1 MSHDESSER
10 TGRVPG
16 APTPVEGHGGS
27 HATAVA
33 AAHGVRTMFTLSGAH
48 VFPMYDAAEKEDHG
62 VALLDVRHEQT
73 AAFAAEATGKL
84 TRSPGLAVL
93 TAGPGV
99 TNGVSALAQASFSGA
114 PMVVIGGR
122 APAGRWGTGSLQEF
136 DHVPVV
142 APVTVSAETA
152 RDTAD
157 IAAATHRAFTA
168 ARTAHRGPAFLD
180 VHMDHFFDRSASVRP
195 GPGYADDGT
204 PLGPPLGSTGD
215 SEGAWP
221 GRPAGADRLPD
232 TDAVDRIAD
241 LLVRAARPVLV
252 LGSDVWAD
260 GAEDA
265 ALRCVETLGLPVIPN
280 GMGRGIVP
288 AGHPLLVGK
297 ARGMAFGTADVVIVV
312 GTPLDFRLGYG
323 MFGGKE
329 GATPA
334 TVVHIADSPAQLSH
348 HASPAVATAG
358 DLELV
363 LDALIDSVERRLR
376 TGAGRPDWSGWAT
389 SLREKAEAAHAA
401 DLELFSA
408 AADPIHPAR
417 IYGELLPRL
426 AEDAVVVGDGGDFV
440 SYAGKF
446 IEPARPG
453 NWLDPGPFG
462 CLGAGLGAAI
472 AARIA
477 RPSSQVV
484 LLLGDGAAGFSLID
498 VDTLVRH
505 RLPVVMVMGN
515 NGAWGLEKGPM
526 QMLYGYDVIADLA
539 PRTRYDEVVR
549 ALGGAGEMVT
559 DPAQIGPA
567 LDRAFASGVPYLV
580 NVVTDVEAMY
590 PRSTFG
596 V

>member
-1 MSHDESSER
+1 MSQSQPSDR
-10 TGRVPG
+10 TVQD
-16 APTPVEGHGGS
+16 AVEGHGGS

-62 VALLDVRHEQT
+62 ITLLDVRHEQT
-73 AAFAAEATGKL
+73 AAFAAEAAGKL

-114 PMVVIGGR
+114 PMVVLGGR
-122 APAGRWGTGSLQEF
+122 APAARWGTGSLQEF

-168 ARTAHRGPAFLD
+168 ARSAHRGPAFLD
-180 VHMDHFFDRSASVRP
+180 VHMDHFFDRCESVR
-195 GPGYADDGT
+195 
-204 PLGPPLGSTGD
+204 
-215 SEGAWP
+215 AWP
-221 GRPAGADRLPD
+221 GFDAEGSPVAAPDRSPD

-241 LLVRAARPVLV
+241 LLAGAARPVLV

-260 GAEDA
+260 GAENA
-265 ALRCVETLGLPVIPN
+265 ARRCAEALGLPTIPN
-280 GMGRGIVP
+280 GMGRGILP
-288 AGHPLLVGK
+288 AGHPLLVTK
-297 ARGMAFGTADVVIVV
+297 ARGMAFGAADLVVVV

-323 MFGGKE
+323 IFGGKD

-334 TVVHIADSPAQLSH
+334 KVVHIADSEGQLSH
-348 HASPAVATAG
+348 HASPTVATAG
-358 DLELV
+358 ELGLV
-363 LDALIDSVERRLR
+363 LDALVEATQKRPS
-376 TGAGRPDWSGWAT
+376 RPDWSSWTA
-389 SLREKAEAAHAA
+389 SLREKADATHAA

-408 AADPIHPAR
+408 SADPIHPAR

-426 AEDAVVVGDGGDFV
+426 AEDAVVIGDGGDFV
-440 SYAGKF
+440 SFAGKF

-505 RLPVVMVMGN
+505 KLPVVMVMGN
-515 NGAWGLEKGPM
+515 NAAWGLEKGPM

-549 ALGGAGEMVT
+549 SLGGAGEMVT

-580 NVVTDVEAMY
+580 NVVTDVEAVY

>member
-1 MSHDESSER
+1 MSHSQPSDQPA
-10 TGRVPG
+10 PG
-16 APTPVEGHGGS
+16 DVKGDVNGAVQGATDAPAAVEGHGGS

-62 VALLDVRHEQT
+62 VSLLDVRHEQT

-114 PMVVIGGR
+114 PMVVVGGR
-122 APAGRWGTGSLQEF
+122 APAARWGTGSLQEF

-142 APVTVSAETA
+142 TPVTVSAETA
-152 RDTAD
+152 LDTAD
-157 IAAATHRAFTA
+157 IAGATHRAFTA
-168 ARTAHRGPAFLD
+168 SRSAHRGPAFLD
-180 VHMDHFFDRSASVRP
+180 VHMDHFFDRSTSVRP
-195 GPGYADDGT
+195 GPGQAADGT
-204 PLGPPLGSTGD
+204 LAAAP
-215 SEGAWP
+215 
-221 GRPAGADRLPD
+221 DRSPD
-232 TDAVDRIAD
+232 TDAVDRIAG
-241 LLVRAARPVLV
+241 LLAAASQPVLV

-265 ALRCVETLGLPVIPN
+265 ALRCAEALGLPTIPN
-280 GMGRGIVP
+280 GMGRGILP
-288 AGHPLLVGK
+288 AAHPLLVTK
-297 ARGMAFGTADVVIVV
+297 ARGTAFGAADLVIVV

-323 MFGGKE
+323 VFGGKD

-334 TVVHIADSPAQLSH
+334 TVVHIADSASQLSH
-348 HASPAVATAG
+348 HASVAVATAG
-358 DLELV
+358 DLGRV
-363 LDALIDSVERRLR
+363 LDALTEATQKRSP
-376 TGAGRPDWSGWAT
+376 RPDWSVWTTTLRDKADAT
-389 SLREKAEAAHAA
+389 HAA
-401 DLELFSA
+401 DLELLSA
-408 AADPIHPAR
+408 DADPIHPAR

-426 AEDAVVVGDGGDFV
+426 AEDAVVIGDGGDFV

-515 NGAWGLEKGPM
+515 NAAWGLEKGPM

-539 PRTRYDEVVR
+539 PRTRYDEVVK

-559 DPAQIGPA
+559 DPAQLGPA
-567 LDRAFASGVPYLV
+567 LDRAFDSGVPYLV
-580 NVVTDVEAMY
+580 NVVTDVDATY
-590 PRSTFG
+590 PRTTFG

>member
-1 MSHDESSER
+1 MDHGER
-10 TGRVPG
+10 NTQE
-16 APTPVEGHGGS
+16 PVEGHGGS

-62 VALLDVRHEQT
+62 IALLDVRHEQT

-99 TNGVSALAQASFSGA
+99 TNGVSALAQATFSGA
-114 PMVVIGGR
+114 PMVVLGGR

-142 APVTVSAETA
+142 ESVTVSAETA

-180 VHMDHFFDRSASVRP
+180 VHMDHFFDRSTSVRP
-195 GPGYADDGT
+195 GPGLAAD
-204 PLGPPLGSTGD
+204 GS
-215 SEGAWP
+215 
-221 GRPAGADRLPD
+221 PAAAPDRSPD
-232 TDAVDRIAD
+232 TDAIDRIAD
-241 LLVRAARPVLV
+241 LLAGAERPVLV

-260 GAEDA
+260 GAEEA
-265 ALRCVETLGLPVIPN
+265 ALRCVETLGLPTIPN

-288 AGHPLLVGK
+288 AGHRLLVTK
-297 ARGMAFGTADVVIVV
+297 ARGMAFGAADLVVVV

-323 MFGGKE
+323 VFGGKD

-334 TVVHIADSPAQLSH
+334 TVVHIADSPGQLGH
-348 HASPAVATAG
+348 HAHPAVATAG
-358 DLELV
+358 DLGLV
-363 LDALIDSVERRLR
+363 LNALTEAVSRRP
-376 TGAGRPDWSGWAT
+376 TRPEWSGWAR
-389 SLREKAEAAHAA
+389 SLRDKADAIHAA

-408 AADPIHPAR
+408 SADPIHPAR

-426 AEDAVVVGDGGDFV
+426 AEDAVVIGDGGDFV

-580 NVVTDVEAMY
+580 NVITDVEAAY

>member
-1 MSHDESSER
+1 
-10 TGRVPG
+10 
-16 APTPVEGHGGS
+16 
-27 HATAVA
+27 
-33 AAHGVRTMFTLSGAH
+33 MFTLSGAH

-62 VALLDVRHEQT
+62 ISLLDVRHEQT

-99 TNGVSALAQASFSGA
+99 TNGISAISQASFSGA
-114 PMVVIGGR
+114 PMVVLGGR

-136 DHVPVV
+136 DHVPLVES
-142 APVTVSAETA
+142 VTVSAETA

-157 IAAATHRAFTA
+157 IADATHRAFTA
-168 ARTAHRGPAFLD
+168 ARSAHRGPAFLD
-180 VHMDHFFDRSASVRP
+180 VHMDHFFDQCESVRP
-195 GPGYADDGT
+195 GPGSGPT
-204 PLGPPLGSTGD
+204 P
-215 SEGAWP
+215 
-221 GRPAGADRLPD
+221 DRSPD

-241 LLVRAARPVLV
+241 LLVGARRPVLV

-260 GAEDA
+260 GAEVA
-265 ALRCVETLGLPVIPN
+265 ALRCVEALGLPAIPN
-280 GMGRGIVP
+280 GMGRGVVP
-288 AGHPLLVGK
+288 AGHALLVSK
-297 ARGMAFGTADVVIVV
+297 ARGMAFGMADLVVVV

-323 MFGGKE
+323 VFGGKD
-329 GATPA
+329 GADPA
-334 TVVHIADSPAQLSH
+334 TVVHVADSEGQLSR

-358 DLELV
+358 DLGRV
-363 LDALIDSVERRLR
+363 LDALTQAVQRRS
-376 TGAGRPDWSGWAT
+376 TTPDWSGWAR
-389 SLREKAEAAHAA
+389 SLREKADATHAA

-408 AADPIHPAR
+408 SADPIHPAR

-426 AEDAVVVGDGGDFV
+426 AEDAVVIGDGGDFV
-440 SYAGKF
+440 SFAGKF

-505 RLPVVMVMGN
+505 DLPVVMVMGN

-580 NVVTDVEAMY
+580 NIVTDVEA
-590 PRSTFG
+590 G
-596 V
+596 

>member
-1 MSHDESSER
+1 MSQNDPAGHDRDERGIEES
-10 TGRVPG
+10 G
-16 APTPVEGHGGS
+16 PVAGHGGS

-62 VALLDVRHEQT
+62 ISLLDVRHEQT

-99 TNGVSALAQASFSGA
+99 TNGISAISQASFSGA
-114 PMVVIGGR
+114 PMVVLGGR

-136 DHVPVV
+136 DHVPLVES
-142 APVTVSAETA
+142 VTVSAETA

-157 IAAATHRAFTA
+157 IADATHRAFTA
-168 ARTAHRGPAFLD
+168 ARSAHRGPAFLD
-180 VHMDHFFDRSASVRP
+180 VHMDHFFDQCESVRP
-195 GPGYADDGT
+195 GPGSGPT
-204 PLGPPLGSTGD
+204 P
-215 SEGAWP
+215 
-221 GRPAGADRLPD
+221 DRSPD

-241 LLVRAARPVLV
+241 LLVGARRPVLV

-260 GAEDA
+260 GAEVA
-265 ALRCVETLGLPVIPN
+265 ALRCVEALGLPAIPN
-280 GMGRGIVP
+280 GMGRGVVP
-288 AGHPLLVGK
+288 AGHALLVSK
-297 ARGMAFGTADVVIVV
+297 ARGMAFGMADLVVVV

-323 MFGGKE
+323 VFGGKD
-329 GATPA
+329 GADPA
-334 TVVHIADSPAQLSH
+334 TVVHVADSEGQLSR

-358 DLELV
+358 DLGRV
-363 LDALIDSVERRLR
+363 LDALTQAVQRRS
-376 TGAGRPDWSGWAT
+376 TTPDWSGWAR
-389 SLREKAEAAHAA
+389 SLREKADATHAA

-408 AADPIHPAR
+408 SADPIHPAR

-426 AEDAVVVGDGGDFV
+426 AEDAVVIGDGGDFV
-440 SYAGKF
+440 SFAGKF

-505 RLPVVMVMGN
+505 DLPVVMVMGN

-580 NVVTDVEAMY
+580 NIVTDVEAGY

>member
-1 MSHDESSER
+1 MSHDEPAPRAGHEKA
-10 TGRVPG
+10 GRSPG
-16 APTPVEGHGGS
+16 GPGGDAPTPVEGHGGS

-33 AAHGVRTMFTLSGAH
+33 AVHGVRTMFTLSGAH

-114 PMVVIGGR
+114 PMVVLGGR

-152 RDTAD
+152 RDTSD

-180 VHMDHFFDRSASVRP
+180 VHMDHFFDRCSSVRP
-195 GPGYADDGT
+195 GPGRADDG
-204 PLGPPLGSTGD
+204 S
-215 SEGAWP
+215 
-221 GRPAGADRLPD
+221 PAAAPDRSPD

-241 LLVRAARPVLV
+241 LLVGAERPVLV

-260 GAEDA
+260 RGEDA
-265 ALRCVETLGLPVIPN
+265 ALRCVESLGLPVIPN

-288 AGHPLLVGK
+288 AGHRLLVTK
-297 ARGMAFGTADVVIVV
+297 ARGTAFGAADVVLVV

-323 MFGGKE
+323 VFGGKE

-334 TVVHIADSPAQLSH
+334 KVVHIADSPGQLGH

-358 DLELV
+358 DLGLV
-363 LDALIDSVERRLR
+363 LDAVVEAVQRRS
-376 TGAGRPDWSGWAT
+376 GAARPDWSTWAT
-389 SLREKAEAAHAA
+389 TLREKADATHAA
-401 DLELFSA
+401 DLQLLGAS
-408 AADPIHPAR
+408 ADPVHPAR

-426 AEDAVVVGDGGDFV
+426 AEDAVVIGDGGDFV

-515 NGAWGLEKGPM
+515 NGAWGLERGPM

-539 PRTRYDEVVR
+539 PRTRYDEVVK

-580 NVVTDVEAMY
+580 NVITDVEAMY